1 MGRKPNE
8 NFTCAPNQR
17 WFDTKCSCWA
27 RTFLSFVIFAVSRTN
42 NSTIDRMW
50 NVINHALSARRR
62 VRRDLALLKRSL
74 NWARRG
80 RLSIRIYLLCQIIFR
95 NCDKFSDYF
104 LFDFLAC
111 IQFVGLTVLYSDK
124 QKCISLKKKKGSA
137 NRTIFHFFS
146 HWLTLFYFD
155 ISYSHFIAIIAFF
168 FASHNIIS
176 FLRRYSNYLC
186 LARTNDQTKLKGQQ
200 RCGAQISGE
209 NIETLKHCRYIGRS
223 LVIRWSR
230 LSDISLQLAWFT
242 YWNFSFFLHR
252 THHVIRDSHFTFFSS
267 SIASNF
273 LTISDFPT
281 ALIPCSSEWYVREDP
296 KSESNVCP
304 RDLSFKIVLV
314 IITWNRDSFS
324 HESSCEL

>member
-1 MGRKPNE
+1 
-8 NFTCAPNQR
+8 
-17 WFDTKCSCWA
+17 
-27 RTFLSFVIFAVSRTN
+27 
-42 NSTIDRMW
+42 MW

-168 FASHNIIS
+168 FLLHTI
-176 FLRRYSNYLC
+176 LYLSC
-186 LARTNDQTKLKGQQ
+186 DDIPTIYVLLARMIKRNWKANSVAALKYL
-200 RCGAQISGE
+200 E
-209 NIETLKHCRYIGRS
+209 KTLKHWNIAEISVARSWYGR
-223 LVIRWSR
+223 VW
-230 LSDISLQLAWFT
+230 
-242 YWNFSFFLHR
+242 
-252 THHVIRDSHFTFFSS
+252 
-267 SIASNF
+267 
-273 LTISDFPT
+273 TIFH
-281 ALIPCSSEWYVREDP
+281 C
-296 KSESNVCP
+296 N
-304 RDLSFKIVLV
+304 
-314 IITWNRDSFS
+314 
-324 HESSCEL
+324 